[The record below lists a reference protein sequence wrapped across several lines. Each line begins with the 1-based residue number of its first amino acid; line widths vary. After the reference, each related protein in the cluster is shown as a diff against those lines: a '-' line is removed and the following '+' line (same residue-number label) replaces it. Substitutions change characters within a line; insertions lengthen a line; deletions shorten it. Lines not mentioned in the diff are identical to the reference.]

1 MKSALITCIFIGASF
16 LQMRADPVA
25 GSQTDLRDGFY
36 LLHHDCKE
44 ESQASM
50 ITWIKTT
57 PPQVVDY
64 IKRVS
69 QLAKE
74 SVQILDQM
82 ADKDPG
88 LRGEADPLPPF
99 SQAVRTSLSD
109 DKEHLL
115 LFGSKGT
122 LFARR
127 FLFTQAQACNYITH
141 LTKVW
146 SERDRDTF
154 RAAEMRKLFVQ
165 WRAMRDEA
173 FRLNDAL

>member
-88 LRGEADPLPPF
+88 LRGEADPDATL
-99 SQAVRTSLSD
+99 LSGGAN
-109 DKEHLL
+109 K
-115 LFGSKGT
+115 
-122 LFARR
+122 
-127 FLFTQAQACNYITH
+127 
-141 LTKVW
+141 
-146 SERDRDTF
+146 SERRQGTSSSF
-154 RAAEMRKLFVQ
+154 WFQ
-165 WRAMRDEA
+165 GNA
-173 FRLNDAL
+173 FRQKVSFHSGTGMQLYHSSNQGLVGAGSRQLSSG